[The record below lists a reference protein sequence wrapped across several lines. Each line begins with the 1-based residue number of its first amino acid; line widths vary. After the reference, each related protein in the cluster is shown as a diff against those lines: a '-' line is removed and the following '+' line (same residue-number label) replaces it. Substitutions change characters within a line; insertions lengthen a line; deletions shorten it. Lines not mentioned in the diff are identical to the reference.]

1 MSKKRYTDETTQ
13 IKIIK
18 KGKNRYYSP
27 KLKREMVDKVLLEGR
42 SQKKCKS

>member
-18 KGKNRYYSP
+18 KGKKHLIAEDESEDYS
-27 KLKREMVDKVLLEGR
+27 DLEKPEN
-42 SQKKCKS
+42 STTLF